1 MDRRSLGTS
10 GLSIAPLVLGG
21 NVFGWTVDEPRSFE
35 LLDAFVDAGFNCID
49 TADVYSVW
57 KPGNQ
62 GGESETTIGRWL
74 QRTGKREKVVIATKV
89 GWQMGHGGK
98 GLSRA
103 YILQA
108 AEDSLKRLQTDYID
122 LYQSHV
128 DDPETPVEEPL
139 SAYAKL
145 VEEGKVRAIG
155 ASNFTAERLTS
166 ALEAAREHGLPNY
179 TCLQP
184 LYNLYDREVYETALE
199 GVCRQHKLGVIPY
212 SSLRSGFLTG
222 KYRTEADLSKSVRGA
237 RIKDYLNP
245 RGFRILEALGTVSAQ
260 LDASLTS
267 VALAWLL
274 ARPGI
279 TAPIVSATSREQLA
293 ALVAA
298 PHLRLDPDQ
307 VDLLNTASSPA

>member
-74 QRTGKREKVVIATKV
+74 QRRGKREKVVIATKV
-89 GWQMGHGGK
+89 GWQMGNGGK
-98 GLSRA
+98 GLSRS
-103 YILQA
+103 YIMQA
-108 AEDSLKRLQTDYID
+108 AEDSLKRLHTDYID
-122 LYQSHV
+122 LYQSHL
-128 DDPETPVEEPL
+128 DDPDLPVDEPL

-145 VEEGKVRAIG
+145 VEQGKVRAIG
-155 ASNFTAERLTS
+155 ASNFTAERLAS
-166 ALEAAREHGLPNY
+166 ALEAAREHSLPTY

-184 LYNLYDREVYETALE
+184 LYNLYDREAYETALE
-199 GVCRQHKLGVIPY
+199 GLCRKHGLGVIPY

-222 KYRTEADLSKSVRGA
+222 KYRSEADLSKSVRGA

-245 RGFRILEALGTVSAQ
+245 RGFRILEALETVSAE
-260 LDASLTS
+260 LEVSLTS

-279 TAPIVSATSREQLA
+279 TAPIASATSREQLA
-293 ALVAA
+293 ELVAA
-298 PHLRLDPDQ
+298 PRLKLAPNQ
-307 VDLLNTASSPA
+307 VELLNRASSPA

>member
-89 GWQMGHGGK
+89 GWQMGNGGK
-98 GLSRA
+98 GLSRS
-103 YILQA
+103 YIMQA
-108 AEDSLKRLQTDYID
+108 AEDSLKRLHTDYID
-122 LYQSHV
+122 LYQSHL
-128 DDPETPVEEPL
+128 DDPDLPVDEPL

-145 VEEGKVRAIG
+145 VEQGKVRAIG
-155 ASNFTAERLTS
+155 ASNFTAERLAS
-166 ALEAAREHGLPNY
+166 ALDAAREHSLPTY

-184 LYNLYDREVYETALE
+184 LYNLYDREAYETALE
-199 GVCRQHKLGVIPY
+199 GLCRKHGLGVIPY

-222 KYRTEADLSKSVRGA
+222 KYRSEADLSKSVRGA

-245 RGFRILEALGTVSAQ
+245 RGFRILEALETVSTEMEV
-260 LDASLTS
+260 SLTS

-279 TAPIVSATSREQLA
+279 TAPIASATSREQLA
-293 ALVAA
+293 ELVAA
-298 PHLRLDPDQ
+298 PRLKLAPNQ
-307 VDLLNTASSPA
+307 VELLNRASSPA